1 MTDETAAGG
10 NETGA
15 PFGARANGGASGAVE
30 HHRGGASAGRVTESS
45 RAGGGS
51 GREDARGPGDPPVGD
66 APATGQ
72 EASDGIADRSAI
84 AVDTTSPVP
93 PYEQIRRQVAELIRH
108 GVLREGDRLPPVRQ
122 LAGDLGLAVG
132 TVARAYRELELGEL
146 VRSRR
151 GAGTRVAART
161 PLTQAERDRSLADQA
176 DAFVIEARRV
186 GVSAEEITAA
196 VRSAL
201 ERAP

>member
-1 MTDETAAGG
+1 VSGLADH
-10 NETGA
+10 
-15 PFGARANGGASGAVE
+15 NGGSSSEGLAEQSGI
-30 HHRGGASAGRVTESS
+30 RSGSAGEV
-45 RAGGGS
+45 A
-51 GREDARGPGDPPVGD
+51 AGPGDPRTEDPKAD
-66 APATGQ
+66 SR
-72 EASDGIADRSAI
+72 EASEGAGGQSAI

-151 GAGTRVAART
+151 GAGTRIAANT
-161 PLTQAERDRSLADQA
+161 PLTEAERERSLADQA
-176 DAFVIEARRV
+176 HAFVAEARRF
-186 GVSAEEITAA
+186 GASADEVMAA

-201 ERAP
+201 EGPP

>member
-1 MTDETAAGG
+1 MTGETAGGTSAGP
-10 NETGA
+10 
-15 PFGARANGGASGAVE
+15 PFRGRSGDGVAGPAE
-30 HHRGGASAGRVTESS
+30 HH
-45 RAGGGS
+45 GGS
-51 GREDARGPGDPPVGD
+51 STEEMAEQGGIRTGSADEVARGPGDRRTEDPQ
-66 APATGQ
+66 A
-72 EASDGIADRSAI
+72 DGRETSEGVPGRSAI

-151 GAGTRVAART
+151 GAGTRVAAST
-161 PLTQAERDRSLADQA
+161 PLTEAERERSLAEQA
-176 DAFVIEARRV
+176 HAFVAEARRFGASTGEV
-186 GVSAEEITAA
+186 MAA

-201 ERAP
+201 EGPR

>member
-1 MTDETAAGG
+1 MVV
-10 NETGA
+10 
-15 PFGARANGGASGAVE
+15 AS
-30 HHRGGASAGRVTESS
+30 
-45 RAGGGS
+45 GGGS
-51 GREDARGPGDPPVGD
+51 AAIGYDSAEGRGPGNSRLED
-66 APATGQ
+66 ADANGR
-72 EASDGIADRSAI
+72 EASEGAAGPSAI
-84 AVDTTSPVP
+84 AVDTASPVP

-151 GAGTRVAART
+151 GAGTRVAASA
-161 PLTQAERDRSLADQA
+161 PLSQAERERSLADQA
-176 DAFVIEARRV
+176 LAFATEARRV
-186 GVSAEEITAA
+186 GASAEEIMAA

-201 ERAP
+201 EVAP